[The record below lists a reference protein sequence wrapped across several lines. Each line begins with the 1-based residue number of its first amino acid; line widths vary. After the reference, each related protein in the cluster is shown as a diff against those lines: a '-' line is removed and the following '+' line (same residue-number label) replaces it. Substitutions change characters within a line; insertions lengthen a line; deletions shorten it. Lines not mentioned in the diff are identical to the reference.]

1 MRAVQMLSLSL
12 IVTTGFSQSLFQN
25 TYGTL
30 NAEER
35 AFDMVVR
42 DDHSVITFGDRYET
56 STFER
61 TGYLLKVDEDGN
73 EEWNR
78 QLTSNEELYGTSI
91 CQLPNGNVFLA
102 GYDYD
107 VPNLQFG
114 LMVAEYNESNGLPVY
129 QKTHELNLNAEA
141 KGVVPMS
148 DNGAMVLCEVEDFSD
163 SNSLLVRVNSS
174 GDTVWTKL
182 IDLYSSDDE
191 YPESIVTVNDGVVIS
206 GSAGSP
212 SDMFVAKFNL
222 NGNLQWEKRHQTS
235 ENDLNGNLSVI
246 PSGGFFLTGTSTD
259 NPTSAYKIVGL
270 KLDASGNEVWKNC
283 YNLNHNEFDFGYG
296 VNVMPDSGAIFIGSG
311 HKADTSN
318 FRDLMLV
325 RTDANGTALWTNFY
339 GNILAETGYAVKVD
353 GNRIVACG
361 KGDVSDSEDV
371 LILSTD
377 FDGNTMVGIGETENE
392 VKLSAYPNPF
402 TDWLNISL
410 ATQTTKSQAF
420 NLTDL
425 SGKTVH
431 TGVLRSNNMIDL
443 TTIPS
448 GTYFLSVPNMTTIV
462 IVKL

>member
-1 MRAVQMLSLSL
+1 MLSLSL

-30 NAEER
+30 DAEER
-35 AFDMVVR
+35 AFDMVVL

-78 QLTSNEELYGTSI
+78 QLSSNEELYGTSI

-107 VPNLQFG
+107 VPNLQYG

-129 QKTHELNLNAEA
+129 RKTHELNLNAEA

-148 DNGAMVLCEVEDFSD
+148 DNGAMVLCKVEDFSD
-163 SNSLLVRVNSS
+163 NNSMLVRVNSS

-212 SDMFVAKFNL
+212 SDMFVAQFGL
-222 NGNLQWEKRHQTS
+222 NGNLQWEQRHQTS
-235 ENDLNGNLSVI
+235 ETDLSGGLSEI
-246 PSGGFFLTGTSTD
+246 PSGGFFLAGTSTD
-259 NPTSAYKIVGL
+259 NTTGAYKMVGL
-270 KLDASGNEVWKNC
+270 KLDATGNEVWKNC
-283 YNLNHNEFDFGYG
+283 YNLNHNKFDLGHG
-296 VNVMPDSGAIFIGSG
+296 ADAMPDGGAIFIGSG
-311 HKADTSN
+311 HKADTSD

-325 RTDANGTALWTNFY
+325 RTDANGTAQWTKFY
-339 GNILAETGYAVKVD
+339 GNVRAETGYAVQVD
-353 GNRIVACG
+353 NDRIVGCG
-361 KGDVSDSEDV
+361 KADVNDSEDV

-377 FDGNTMVGIGETENE
+377 FDGNTMVGIGEVESE
-392 VKLSAYPNPF
+392 AKLSVYPNPF
-402 TDWLNISL
+402 TDYLNISL
-410 ATQTTKSQAF
+410 AIQTTLPQPF

-425 SGKTVH
+425 SGRTVH
-431 TGVLRSNNMIDL
+431 NGVLQSNNTIDL
-443 TTIPS
+443 TSIPS
-448 GTYFLSVPNMTTIV
+448 GTYLLSVSNMTNIV